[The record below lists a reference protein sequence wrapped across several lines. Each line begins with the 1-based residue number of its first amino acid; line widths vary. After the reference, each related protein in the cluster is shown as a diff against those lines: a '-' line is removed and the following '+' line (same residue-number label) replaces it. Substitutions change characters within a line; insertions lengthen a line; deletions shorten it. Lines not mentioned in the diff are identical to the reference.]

1 MFMSIKKQFDITYWA
16 TEIGRKELF

>member
-1 MFMSIKKQFDITYWA
+1 MSIKKQFDITYWA